1 MLLKQCKIKIEGE
14 IMLKKDIIVLKNY
27 VNGQDDLELSETC
40 MSVSLFLEKT
50 TAFIK
55 FVYEYCTEEQEEDFD
70 VEWYELRDFIG
81 EMFYSMCKKNAII
94 TFPNPSYFQMLFIK
108 KGNDKNIIKKLIK
121 TMKKVNKANEKNA
134 IKVGLEYN
142 I

>member
-1 MLLKQCKIKIEGE
+1 MF
-14 IMLKKDIIVLKNY
+14 KKDIIVLKNY
-27 VNGQDDLELSETC
+27 TNGQDDMMLYETC
-40 MSVSLFLEKT
+40 ISVSLFLEKT

-81 EMFYSMCKKNAII
+81 EMFYSMCQKNAVI
-94 TFPNPSYFQMLFIK
+94 TFPNPSYYHTRFIK
-108 KGNDKNIIKKLIK
+108 NDKNTKIIKKLIK
-121 TMKKVNKANEKNA
+121 TLKKVNKLNEKNA
-134 IKVGLEYN
+134 IKVGLSYD